1 MNLYTHTMATNFAV
15 TSVYSKA
22 NKVLEP
28 KQSGRLRRDKKHKDG
43 VEVSI
48 SRGSTNQ
55 NHEELLNMLKGQFG
69 QPTYR
74 GYIRRIWPI
83 RYLTGDQFVGY
94 LLELEPMAF
103 NSMLTK
109 DRLSVFNTLD

>member
-1 MNLYTHTMATNFAV
+1 MNFYPHPMATNLAV
-15 TSVYSKA
+15 PSVYTNA
-22 NKVLEP
+22 NNVLAP

-69 QPTYR
+69 
-74 GYIRRIWPI
+74 
-83 RYLTGDQFVGY
+83 
-94 LLELEPMAF
+94 
-103 NSMLTK
+103 
-109 DRLSVFNTLD
+109 

>member
-28 KQSGRLRRDKKHKDG
+28 KQSDHLRRNKKHKDG

-48 SRGSTNQ
+48 TRDSPTQ

-69 QPTYR
+69 
-74 GYIRRIWPI
+74 
-83 RYLTGDQFVGY
+83 
-94 LLELEPMAF
+94 
-103 NSMLTK
+103 
-109 DRLSVFNTLD
+109 

>member
-28 KQSGRLRRDKKHKDG
+28 KQSGRLHRNKKHKDG

-48 SRGSTNQ
+48 TRDSPTQ

-69 QPTYR
+69 
-74 GYIRRIWPI
+74 
-83 RYLTGDQFVGY
+83 
-94 LLELEPMAF
+94 
-103 NSMLTK
+103 
-109 DRLSVFNTLD
+109 

>member
-1 MNLYTHTMATNFAV
+1 MNLYTHNMATNFAV

-28 KQSGRLRRDKKHKDG
+28 NQSGHLRSNKKHKDG

-48 SRGSTNQ
+48 TRDSPTQ

-69 QPTYR
+69 
-74 GYIRRIWPI
+74 
-83 RYLTGDQFVGY
+83 
-94 LLELEPMAF
+94 
-103 NSMLTK
+103 
-109 DRLSVFNTLD
+109 

>member
-1 MNLYTHTMATNFAV
+1 MNLYTHTMSTNLAV
-15 TSVYSKA
+15 TSVYTKA
-22 NKVLEP
+22 NNVLDP

-55 NHEELLNMLKGQFG
+55 NHEELLTMLKGQFV

-74 GYIRRIWPI
+74 GYIHRIWPI
-83 RYLTGDQFVGY
+83 RYPTGDQFVGY
-94 LLELEPMAF
+94 RLELEPMAF

>member
-28 KQSGRLRRDKKHKDG
+28 KHSGRLRRNKKHKDG

-48 SRGSTNQ
+48 SRDSHSQ

-69 QPTYR
+69 
-74 GYIRRIWPI
+74 
-83 RYLTGDQFVGY
+83 
-94 LLELEPMAF
+94 
-103 NSMLTK
+103 
-109 DRLSVFNTLD
+109 

>member
-22 NKVLEP
+22 NKVLKP
-28 KQSGRLRRDKKHKDG
+28 KQSGRLRRNKKHKDR

-48 SRGSTNQ
+48 TRDSPTQ

-69 QPTYR
+69 
-74 GYIRRIWPI
+74 
-83 RYLTGDQFVGY
+83 
-94 LLELEPMAF
+94 
-103 NSMLTK
+103 
-109 DRLSVFNTLD
+109 

>member
-22 NKVLEP
+22 NNVLEP
-28 KQSGRLRRDKKHKDG
+28 KQSGRLRSNKKHKDG

-48 SRGSTNQ
+48 TRDSSTQ

-69 QPTYR
+69 
-74 GYIRRIWPI
+74 
-83 RYLTGDQFVGY
+83 
-94 LLELEPMAF
+94 
-103 NSMLTK
+103 
-109 DRLSVFNTLD
+109 

>member
-28 KQSGRLRRDKKHKDG
+28 NQSGRLRSNKKHKDG
-43 VEVSI
+43 VAVSI
-48 SRGSTNQ
+48 TRDSPTQ

-69 QPTYR
+69 
-74 GYIRRIWPI
+74 
-83 RYLTGDQFVGY
+83 
-94 LLELEPMAF
+94 
-103 NSMLTK
+103 
-109 DRLSVFNTLD
+109 

>member
-28 KQSGRLRRDKKHKDG
+28 KQSGRLRRNKKHKDG

-48 SRGSTNQ
+48 TRDKPTE

-69 QPTYR
+69 
-74 GYIRRIWPI
+74 
-83 RYLTGDQFVGY
+83 
-94 LLELEPMAF
+94 
-103 NSMLTK
+103 
-109 DRLSVFNTLD
+109 